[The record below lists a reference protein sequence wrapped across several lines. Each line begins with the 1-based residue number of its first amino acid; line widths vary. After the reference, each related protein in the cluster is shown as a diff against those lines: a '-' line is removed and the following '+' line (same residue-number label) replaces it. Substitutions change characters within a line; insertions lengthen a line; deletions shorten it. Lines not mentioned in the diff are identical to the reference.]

1 MTFEEILD
9 QAIAMLRRRGRMTYR
24 TLQRQFALDED
35 ALNDLKGELLY
46 AHPEVRDDAGHGLV
60 WTGEPVIT
68 PPVVATPASQ
78 PEREPLSYTPPY
90 LAEKIFTA
98 RSALAGERKQVTV
111 LFADLKDST
120 ELIRGLDPE
129 AAQQLLDPAIHC
141 MMDAVHRF
149 EGTVNQV
156 LGDGVWALFGAPIAH
171 EAHAV
176 RACYAAL
183 AMQATMR
190 AMTDEVRRTWGLELR
205 MRVGLN
211 AGEVVVRA
219 IGNDLHMDYSAV
231 GETTHLAARM
241 EQLATPGTIRL
252 SAATLRLVE
261 GYIEVTP
268 LGPVP
273 VKGLPEP
280 VEVYELLRAGV
291 VHSRLQA
298 AVARG
303 LTRFVGREA
312 ELEHLG
318 QALARAGAGHGQ
330 VVAGGGEAGRGEDPQ
345 WHACDPPQ
353 RRRRT
358 LEAIKHLLLRE
369 SQVQPLLLVFEDL
382 HWIDSET
389 QALLDSLV
397 ESLPTARLLLLVNY
411 RPEYQHTWGGKTY
424 YRQLRIDP
432 LPPATAE
439 ELLRGLLG
447 DAPELRPLERLLTD
461 RTEGNPFFLE
471 ETVRT
476 LVETRVLVGE
486 RGAYRLAKDVG
497 TIRVAPTVQA
507 VLAARIDRL
516 TPEEKRLLQTA
527 AVIGKDVPFALLQ
540 AIADA
545 PEDALRRSLA
555 SLQAAEFLYESRL
568 FPDLEY
574 TFKHALTHE
583 VAYGS
588 LPQERRR
595 ALHARIVEAIE
606 HLDSARLS
614 EHVEQLAHHA
624 FQGEVWGKALTY
636 LRQAGAKAAARSAYR
651 GAVAWLT
658 QALRALERLPQGP
671 APTAEAGHPKAERF
685 GPPFFL
691 SVGSRSWL
699 GRCLG
704 EMGQFSEG
712 ESVALE
718 GLRRAEDLDHPL
730 SVVIACFGLGRVYL
744 LQGVVPKAIATL
756 ERGLQLARSLAFE
769 AWLPLSAAQLGHA
782 YTLAGRP
789 ADGIALL
796 EECVRI
802 QTSGKRLPELALS
815 LTWPLSLTWLAEAY
829 LHNGRFEDA
838 ATAADDALRLA
849 RERDERGNEGWV
861 MWALGEIASHREPGD
876 VGEAEA
882 HYLEAGA
889 RATELGMRPLVAHC
903 RFGLG
908 KLYRRAGKREP
919 AREHL
924 ATATTAFREMG
935 MQFWLEK
942 AETEL
947 KELC

>member
-1 MTFEEILD
+1 
-9 QAIAMLRRRGRMTYR
+9 
-24 TLQRQFALDED
+24 
-35 ALNDLKGELLY
+35 
-46 AHPEVRDDAGHGLV
+46 
-60 WTGEPVIT
+60 
-68 PPVVATPASQ
+68 
-78 PEREPLSYTPPY
+78 
-90 LAEKIFTA
+90 
-98 RSALAGERKQVTV
+98 
-111 LFADLKDST
+111 
-120 ELIRGLDPE
+120 
-129 AAQQLLDPAIHC
+129 
-141 MMDAVHRF
+141 
-149 EGTVNQV
+149 
-156 LGDGVWALFGAPIAH
+156 
-171 EAHAV
+171 
-176 RACYAAL
+176 
-183 AMQATMR
+183 
-190 AMTDEVRRTWGLELR
+190 
-205 MRVGLN
+205 
-211 AGEVVVRA
+211 
-219 IGNDLHMDYSAV
+219 
-231 GETTHLAARM
+231 M
-241 EQLATPGTIRL
+241 EQM
-252 SAATLRLVE
+252 AAAGSILMAADTLRLTE
-261 GYIEVTP
+261 GYVQVKP
-268 LGPVP
+268 VGPVR
-273 VKGLPEP
+273 VKGLGEA
-280 VEVYELLRAGV
+280 VRVYEVTGAGPV
-291 VHSRLQA
+291 RTRLQA
-298 AVARG
+298 TATRG
-303 LTRFVGREA
+303 LTRFVGRTA
-312 ELEHLG
+312 ELEQL
-318 QALARAGAGHGQ
+318 QQSLEGAAQGDGQ
-330 VVAGGGEAGRGEDPQ
+330 VVALVGEPGVGKSRLFHELTRSHRTQGWMVLESGAVSYGKATAYLPVTGLLKAYYQIEGRDDTRKIREKVTGKLLALDRSLEPFLPALLSLLDVAVEEPQ
-345 WHACDPPQ
+345 W
-353 RRRRT
+353 
-358 LEAIKHLLLRE
+358 E
-369 SQVQPLLLVFEDL
+369 
-382 HWIDSET
+382 
-389 QALLDSLV
+389 
-397 ESLPTARLLLLVNY
+397 
-411 RPEYQHTWGGKTY
+411 
-424 YRQLRIDP
+424 RIDP

-555 SLQAAEFLYESRL
+555 NLQASEFLYESKL

-588 LPQERRR
+588 LLQERRR
-595 ALHARIVEAIE
+595 ALHARVVEAIE

-624 FQGEVWGKALTY
+624 FHGEVWDKALTY
-636 LRQAGAKAAARSAYR
+636 LRQAGAKAAGRSAYQESVVCFTR
-651 GAVAWLT
+651 
-658 QALRALERLPQGP
+658 ALRTLEHRPQSPALM
-671 APTAEAGHPKAERF
+671 AEAVDLRLELRNSLAPLGQYAALLEHLEEARTIAEALGDQGRLGLVFAHLANYFAPLGHHQRAIAAGERALAIASELGDSTLQTVANFRLAQSYYLLGDFRRMLTLLQSVVASLESNPKAERF
-685 GPPFFL
+685 GAPFFL
-691 SVGSRSWL
+691 SVGSRSRL

-712 ESVALE
+712 EGVALE

-744 LQGVVPKAIATL
+744 LQGVLPKALATL
-756 ERGLQLARSLAFE
+756 ERGLQLARSLAFD

-789 ADGIALL
+789 ADGIPLL

-802 QTSGKRLPELALS
+802 QTSRNRLQELAL
-815 LTWPLSLTWLAEAY
+815 TLTWLAGAY
-829 LHNGRFEDA
+829 LRSGRSKEDTMA
-838 ATAADDALRLA
+838 AAGDALRLA
-849 RERDERGNEGWV
+849 RERGERGNEGWV
-861 MWALGEIASHREPGD
+861 MWVLGEITCHRAPGD

-889 RATELGMRPLVAHC
+889 RGTELGMRPLVAHC